1 MLEGDRK
8 STKILLAMG
17 VTIGGD
23 DDKSGKNTHVLV
35 VMRVR
40 LSHNI
45 SLINLTNQTLFK
57 KGNGYKICTESGRG

>member
-8 STKILLAMG
+8 SKKIGPEMG

-23 DDKSGKNTHVLV
+23 AAKSGNNTHLLV

-40 LSHNI
+40 LSQKI
-45 SLINLTNQTLFK
+45 GLINLTNCTRFK
-57 KGNGYKICTESGRG
+57 KGNGYKIRIKV